1 MRFTL
6 TSGVCSH
13 SIFSKVRIG
22 LDFDNTLAC
31 YDGVFMLESKILG
44 FITSC
49 WSGSKQDLRD
59 ELRSRPDGER
69 LWQTLQGRVYGPS
82 MEQAVMFPGV
92 AAFLMRSRQRGD
104 EVFIVSHKT
113 EFGHFDPTSTPLRQ
127 AALAWMESKRFF
139 DQRRFGIPKGNVF
152 FAGTRNEKVQ
162 QIARLNLDIFI
173 DDLEEVF
180 SEEGFPPINKVLF
193 NSKAQGQ
200 GHDLQC
206 DNWSEIGHHILG
218 PMPVT
223 ECKLLAQTFCPE
235 QIESVTQL
243 PGRGN
248 SRIYRVLTNIGTT
261 YALKSYPD
269 LLTDPRHRLRNEVKA
284 CDFLERLRLTP
295 KHIAHDEELNFALF
309 EWIDGTAPMDIDT
322 THIDQALFFVE
333 KLKGLSE
340 GSNNNIL
347 EASEA
352 CLSGVEILS
361 QVQERIRKLD
371 SINNLDLQVFLE
383 TSIKPLWEEI
393 REWSKSKWP
402 SLSFETEL
410 SQSKQMLSPSDF
422 GFHNSIQRDDGN
434 LCFVDLEYF
443 GRDDPVK
450 LIADFLWHPAMD
462 LESVHKRKWLES
474 MFAIFDQDPDLQQRF
489 RAAWPLY
496 GMRWALIVLN
506 EFRQDGWQKR
516 LHAKEELQQDRKQ
529 IQKLQ
534 LRKAAQICD
543 QIRMEKMVC
552 PYV

>member
-13 SIFSKVRIG
+13 SISSKVRIG

-31 YDGVFMLESKILG
+31 YDGVFVAESQKLG
-44 FITSC
+44 LITSC
-49 WSGSKQDLRD
+49 WKGSKQELRD

-82 MEQAVMFPGV
+82 MKHAVMFPGV
-92 AAFLMRSRQRGD
+92 APFLMRSRQRGD

-113 EFGHFDPTSTPLRQ
+113 EFGHFDSTRTPLRQ
-127 AALAWMESKRFF
+127 AALAWMGSKEFF
-139 DQRRFGIPKGNVF
+139 DQSRYGISKENVF
-152 FAGTRNEKVQ
+152 FVGTRSEKVQ
-162 QIARLNLDIFI
+162 QIARLNLDIFV

-180 SEEGFPPINKVLF
+180 AEAGFPPIKKVLF

-200 GHDLQC
+200 CHDLQC
-206 DNWSEIGHHILG
+206 NSWSEIGHHILG

-243 PGRGN
+243 HGRGN
-248 SRIYRVLTNIGTT
+248 SRLYRVLTNAGTA

-269 LLTDPRHRLRNEVKA
+269 LLIDPRHRLRSEVKA
-284 CDFLERLRLTP
+284 CDFLEHLQLTP
-295 KHIAHDEELNFALF
+295 KHIAHDEELNLALF
-309 EWIDGTAPMDIDT
+309 EWIDGTVPMDIDA

-333 KLKGLSE
+333 KLKGLPVES
-340 GSNNNIL
+340 GSNIL

-352 CLSGVEILS
+352 CLSGAELLS
-361 QVQERIRKLD
+361 QVQERIQKLE
-371 SINNLDLQVFLE
+371 SINNMELQSFLE
-383 TSIKPLWEEI
+383 TSIKPLWEEVW
-393 REWSKSKWP
+393 EWSESKWP
-402 SLSFETEL
+402 PLSFDTEL
-410 SQSKQMLSPSDF
+410 SQSKQMVSPSDF
-422 GFHNSIQRDDGN
+422 GFHNSIQQDDGS

-462 LESVHKRKWLES
+462 LKSTHKRKWLAGL
-474 MFAIFDQDPDLQQRF
+474 FDIFDQDPDLQQRF

-496 GMRWALIVLN
+496 GLRWALIVLN

-516 LHAKEELQQDRKQ
+516 VHAKEGLQQDRKK
-529 IQKLQ
+529 IQERQ
-534 LRKAAQICD
+534 LRKAEKICNH
-543 QIRMEKMVC
+543 IRDNKIEC

>member
-31 YDGVFMLESKILG
+31 YDDVFTSESQKLG

-92 AAFLMRSRQRGD
+92 ASFLMRTRLRGD

-113 EFGHFDPTSTPLRQ
+113 EFGHFDPTSTPLRP
-127 AALAWMESKRFF
+127 AALAWMESKEFF
-139 DQRRFGIPKGNVF
+139 DQSRFGLMKESVF
-152 FAGTRNEKVQ
+152 FAGTRSEKVQ
-162 QIARLNLDIFI
+162 QIARLNLDIFV

-180 SEEGFPPINKVLF
+180 AEEGFPPIKKVLF
-193 NSKAQGQ
+193 NPKAQGKC
-200 GHDLQC
+200 HDFQC
-206 DNWSEIGHHILG
+206 NNWSEIGYHILG
-218 PMPVT
+218 PMLVT
-223 ECKLLAQTFCPE
+223 ECKALAQTFCLE

-243 PGRGN
+243 RGRGN
-248 SRIYRVLTNIGTT
+248 SRIYRVLTNAGTT

-269 LLTDPRHRLRNEVKA
+269 LLIDPRHRLRNEVNA
-284 CDFLERLRLTP
+284 FDFLEHLRLTP
-295 KHIAHDEELNFALF
+295 KHIAYDEELNFALF
-309 EWIDGTAPMDIDT
+309 EWIDGAVPMDIDP
-322 THIDQALFFVE
+322 THIDQALFFAE

-340 GSNNNIL
+340 GSNNNIP

-352 CLSGVEILS
+352 CLSGAELLS
-361 QVQERIRKLD
+361 QVLERIRKLE
-371 SINNLDLQVFLE
+371 SINNLKLQRFLE
-383 TSIKPLWEEI
+383 SSIKPLCEEI
-393 REWSKSKWP
+393 CDWSELKWP
-402 SLSFETEL
+402 SLSFEREL
-410 SQSKQMLSPSDF
+410 SQSKQTLSPSDF

-434 LCFVDLEYF
+434 LCFIDLEYF

-462 LESVHKRKWLES
+462 LESVHKRKWLEG
-474 MFAIFDQDPDLQQRF
+474 MFVIFDQDPDLQQRF
-489 RAAWPLY
+489 RAAWPVY

-516 LHAKEELQQDRKQ
+516 VHAKEGLQQGRKQ

-543 QIRMEKMVC
+543 RIHMEKMEC